1 MRELKIDTQIV
12 KIPQSW
18 DDLTKEQYIFLS
30 GLMYKYSMQQ
40 IDFDTLKIMFLC
52 KILNLKIVDPKK
64 RLSVKA
70 FINYAWA
77 IIGFKFSRIRYKISR
92 QDYIKFKSVAAEVFL
107 SYDKPEDLLAFNL
120 IQIAKE
126 ITFLNSDVID
136 IKLSKNPIPKISGL
150 GKGKKFSVGLIIDT
164 DFTAGTYS
172 DAMDLVI
179 AWEETGD
186 INILNYLVALLYTNQ
201 NIHSIINC
209 KNILT
214 KVERLPLMLK
224 YAVYQWFIS
233 ISAYFFK
240 HPVYM
245 HLFVG
250 KKSEGEKIRLGM
262 SETIIRLSKSGY
274 GSIKELKGKNLI
286 EYMDLQI
293 AELQES
299 IRGALAAGMEPVKLA
314 EKTGRTLTQIEQLS

>member
-1 MRELKIDTQIV
+1 MRELKIDKQIV

-18 DDLTKEQYIFLS
+18 DELTREQYIFLS
-30 GLMYKYSMQQ
+30 GLMFKYSMQQ
-40 IDFDTLKIMFLC
+40 IDFDALKIMFLC
-52 KILNLKIVDPKK
+52 KILNLQIVEPKK
-64 RLSVKA
+64 RLPLKVLLK
-70 FINYAWA
+70 YAWSV
-77 IIGFKFSRIRYKISR
+77 IGFKLSRIRYKISR
-92 QDYIKFKSVAAEVFL
+92 EDFIKFRTVAAEAFL
-107 SYDKPEDLLAFNL
+107 SQDKEEDLLAFNL
-120 IQIAKE
+120 IQIANE
-126 ITFLNSDVID
+126 ITFLNTDAIEIS
-136 IKLSKNPIPKISGL
+136 LSKNPIPTIAGL
-150 GKGKKFSVGLIIDT
+150 GTGKKFSVGLIIDT

-201 NIHSIINC
+201 DVHSIINS
-209 KNILT
+209 KNTLT
-214 KVERLPLMLK
+214 KVERLPSMLK

-250 KKSEGEKIRLGM
+250 KQSEGEKIRLGM

-274 GSIKELKGKNLI
+274 GSIQEIRGKNLI